1 MYKYLQPY
9 QLSIQNLVLSF
20 RIIDMKS
27 WPSLD
32 IFVLQCDLNGGG
44 GKKRIIGSQSRHW
57 YRDYL
62 KPKSSLENWTRTHHI
77 RSQYITIIHSMISQ
91 LPQAKYLWK
100 LSRNRFQ
107 GFNTGVVLYN
117 LAAMRESSVYNRS
130 RSWILSFQ
138 KNGSLLFPTEQ
149 NHFILNIWFLYVL
162 PNTVIWTLGQ

>member
-1 MYKYLQPY
+1 
-9 QLSIQNLVLSF
+9 
-20 RIIDMKS
+20 MKS

-62 KPKSSLENWTRTHHI
+62 KPKSSLEYWTRTHHI

-117 LAAMRESSVYNRS
+117 LAAMRESSVYNRC
-130 RSWILSFQ
+130 RWQGLWILSFWTF
-138 KNGSLLFPTEQ
+138 GSLFVSTQQ
-149 NHFILNIWFLYVL
+149 NYFILNIWFLYVFA
-162 PNTVIWTLGQ
+162 NTVIWTLGQ

>member
-9 QLSIQNLVLSF
+9 QLYIQHLVLSYLKW
-20 RIIDMKS
+20 IWIS
-27 WPSLD
+27 WPNLG
-32 IFVLQCDLNGGG
+32 FFLLLCDLN
-44 GKKRIIGSQSRHW
+44 KKNNWKPITTLISR
-57 YRDYL
+57 
-62 KPKSSLENWTRTHHI
+62 
-77 RSQYITIIHSMISQ
+77 
-91 LPQAKYLWK
+91 LPQAKQLLNIGPEHITIYHNYTFNDITITSSQIFIWK

-138 KNGSLLFPTEQ
+138 RNGSLLFPTEQ